1 MREVAKFDIGPID
14 KYVDAADLTS
24 LEEFAD
30 NPSVAGFTTNPT
42 LMRRAGVDDY
52 LAFAT
57 KASALTN
64 PKPLSLEVFSDTPEE
79 IVLQALS
86 IAEIGPNVFVKVPVT
101 TTTGRSLA
109 PEIAALS
116 SQGVRLNVTAILT
129 LDQVKTVSAALAADT
144 EAIISVFAGR
154 IADTGVDP
162 TTIMSQAAQI
172 VRQTP
177 RHKLLWASPREILN
191 LVQAQQC
198 GCDIITMTP
207 DLWKK
212 VAVLGQDLESLSLD
226 TVKMFRSD
234 AVAAG
239 YTLS

>member
-1 MREVAKFDIGPID
+1 MADFDLNLID
-14 KYVDAADLTS
+14 KYVDAADLAS
-24 LEEFAD
+24 LETFAQES
-30 NPSVAGFTTNPT
+30 SVAGFTTNPT

-52 LAFAT
+52 RTFAT

-79 IVLQALS
+79 IFRQALS
-86 IAEIGPNVFVKVPVT
+86 ISTIGPNVFVKVPVT

-109 PEIAALS
+109 PEINALS
-116 SQGVRLNVTAILT
+116 SRGVRLNVTAILT
-129 LDQVKTVSAALAADT
+129 LDQVKTVTDALARDAD
-144 EAIISVFAGR
+144 AIISVFAGR
-154 IADTGVDP
+154 IADTGIDP
-162 TTIMSQAAQI
+162 TRIMSEAANI
-172 VRQTP
+172 VHQRS

-207 DLWKK
+207 DLWQKI
-212 VAVLGQDLESLSLD
+212 AILGRDLGALSLD
-226 TVKMFRSD
+226 TVKMFRAD

-239 YTLS
+239 YRLD